1 MAKQLVNTGSTANDG
16 TGDTLRVAFNKVNNN
31 TNELYMLSERA
42 SSLEINTDNDF
53 TSTPNVLNFSSQ
65 FTASDLLSDGTITS
79 LKIENGLLS
88 TLEYDPPDGNLIT
101 AYGNAQEALD
111 LCLRQ
116 SSIKNWNINE
126 TETLTKDLASVLWV
140 KNETGYSIDL
150 IAPSDAFVGLN
161 YKIINNITSTENFR
175 FRNSNNTITLG
186 VITPG
191 NFIEFQYTNE
201 NSWLIVDTSSSF
213 IPGLIPNSGLANMP
227 SATLKGRFSSGGG
240 SPQDI
245 SIGSGL
251 NLDSSTGVLTTV
263 PNLIV
268 WDTIN
273 FSPFN
278 SLVNKYYLVNTDIS
292 TINVSLPTAVGNNG
306 VEITFKKINVNTN
319 NAVISALPG
328 QTIDGAPSKSLIFQW
343 DVLTVRSNGSN
354 WLVLTEFPTR
364 VVVKPIHNFTRTGS
378 TQSFN
383 AGTLTTVIF
392 NNNVGDSGLS
402 NVSLNTSNGTFTFS
416 KVGNYSMS
424 GVLDMTSAT
433 ANARGL
439 LQLVS
444 SGAGINGYLFSSIQ
458 LCSTANTSSPIHFT
472 INFNIST
479 VGDLLLR
486 LTMGAAATLNNI
498 SGTGGNTIISRL
510 TITELA

>member
-1 MAKQLVNTGSTANDG
+1 M
-16 TGDTLRVAFNKVNNN
+16 
-31 TNELYMLSERA
+31 
-42 SSLEINTDNDF
+42 
-53 TSTPNVLNFSSQ
+53 
-65 FTASDLLSDGTITS
+65 
-79 LKIENGLLS
+79 
-88 TLEYDPPDGNLIT
+88 
-101 AYGNAQEALD
+101 
-111 LCLRQ
+111 
-116 SSIKNWNINE
+116 
-126 TETLTKDLASVLWV
+126 
-140 KNETGYSIDL
+140 
-150 IAPSDAFVGLN
+150 
-161 YKIINNITSTENFR
+161 
-175 FRNSNNTITLG
+175 
-186 VITPG
+186 
-191 NFIEFQYTNE
+191 
-201 NSWLIVDTSSSF
+201 
-213 IPGLIPNSGLANMP
+213 
-227 SATLKGRFSSGGG
+227 
-240 SPQDI
+240 
-245 SIGSGL
+245 
-251 NLDSSTGVLTTV
+251 

-268 WDTIN
+268 WDTISS
-273 FSPFN
+273 SPFN

-306 VEITFKKINVNTN
+306 AEITFKKINVNTN
-319 NAVISALPG
+319 NAIIIPLPG

-354 WLVLTEFPTR
+354 WLVLEEFPTR
-364 VVVKPIHNFTRTGS
+364 IVVKPIHNFTRTGS

-383 AGTLTTVIF
+383 AGTLTTIVF
-392 NNNVGDSGLS
+392 NNNAGDSGLS

-458 LCSTANTSSPIHFT
+458 LCSTANTSSPIHFN
-472 INFNIST
+472 INFNISI

-486 LTMGAAATLNNI
+486 LTMGAASTLNNI